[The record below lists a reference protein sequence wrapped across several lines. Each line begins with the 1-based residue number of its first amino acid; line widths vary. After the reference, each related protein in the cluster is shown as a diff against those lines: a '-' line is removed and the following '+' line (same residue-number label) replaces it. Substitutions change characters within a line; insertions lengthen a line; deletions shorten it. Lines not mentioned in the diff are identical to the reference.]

1 MGRGLSQQQRDILD
15 LLPWHSEAPEAKD
28 TPSTREIIGLLGLTY
43 TPSNRASVSRAIS
56 RLGQRGLVLHRWGFK
71 QGYGHTGYARA
82 TPVKHPASVP
92 WATYCEMRAFDTPRR
107 CASVVAF
114 TCTPQSPMVFW

>member
-15 LLPWHSEAPEAKD
+15 LLPWYSEAPEAKD
-28 TPSTREIIGLLGLTY
+28 TPSTREIIGLLGLAY

-71 QGYGHTGYARA
+71 RGYGHTGYARA
-82 TPVKHPASVP
+82 TPEEI
-92 WATYCEMRAFDTPRR
+92 ATRRAELD
-107 CASVVAF
+107 AF
-114 TCTPQSPMVFW
+114 RAKYPSMP